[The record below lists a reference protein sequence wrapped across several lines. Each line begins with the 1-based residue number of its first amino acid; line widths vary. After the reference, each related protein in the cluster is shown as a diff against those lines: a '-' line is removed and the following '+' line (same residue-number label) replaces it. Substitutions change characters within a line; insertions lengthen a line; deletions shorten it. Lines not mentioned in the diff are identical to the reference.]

1 MATKKDIN
9 CEISDES
16 LTHLLNFILSMLQ
29 EDRTNALQHH
39 DTLST
44 MLGGPAGAE
53 GMTGLELQL
62 LVQDLSAALTGFIK
76 NSAQSTDQAI
86 KVAQIMA
93 GRLAKINASS
103 SLTEDDRAE
112 IEETIQNLNIEKDKM
127 TNVIKMKGA

>member
-1 MATKKDIN
+1 
-9 CEISDES
+9 
-16 LTHLLNFILSMLQ
+16 MLQ